1 MIHDRIL
8 HQVVDHI
15 TIDQNV
21 VLLVVVMVDAYH
33 SVMFVQTWLLCMC
46 LSVEQH
52 SNKVVFSH

>member
-1 MIHDRIL
+1 MIRDRIL

-33 SVMFVQTWLLCMC
+33 SVMLMQTWLLCMC

-52 SNKVVFSH
+52 SNKVVSLH